1 MIRTLYFRLVVTFI
15 GIVLV
20 SLIISLFINTL
31 LYRQKIE
38 TQIQQALISQG
49 KEIITLYQQNPSTN
63 IDSYLRSISQLN
75 YNFWLYRKNGPEK
88 YYGMKTKH
96 GRPFTRADI
105 EHVVKGGIYLEKNK
119 GRSSQVIGLPF
130 QINGHRYA
138 LFLTFRGTQF
148 MEKLDDIIHAILI
161 ISFII
166 GSILILV
173 ASRYLVRPL
182 QAMTTATKKL
192 AQGNF
197 DIHVKVKQKNE
208 LGILADSFNL
218 MAKELSALEQMRK
231 DFVSNVSHEIQ
242 SPLTSIRGYSEM
254 LKDKDLTTEERNSF
268 LQIIQEETER
278 LSRLSE
284 NLLKL
289 ASLESNHHPFHPETY
304 RLDEQLRRLVAFLE
318 PQWSKKH
325 LEIDVKLEK
334 IKIFADQDQLSQV
347 WLNMLSNSIKFTPDK
362 GNIAVELSADE
373 QHIIVRIIDT
383 GLGISKKAQ
392 QHIFDRFY
400 TEDPAR
406 NRVKSGNGL
415 GLSIAKKIV
424 ELHNGEI
431 KVDSEIGKKTV
442 FCVSL
447 PNDNESNNKIST
459 I

>member
-31 LYRQKIE
+31 LYRQNVE
-38 TQIQQALISQG
+38 TQIQQALIGQG

-63 IDSYLRSISQLN
+63 IDSYLKSISSLN
-75 YNFWLYRKNGPEK
+75 YNFWLYQEKGTEK

-96 GRPFTRADI
+96 GRPFTKSDI
-105 EHVVKGGIYLEKNK
+105 EHVVKGGIYLEKNQ
-119 GRSSQVIGLPF
+119 GRSSQVVGLPF
-130 QINGHRYA
+130 QINKHRYA

-148 MEKLDDIIHAILI
+148 MEKLDEIIHTILI
-161 ISFII
+161 IAFII
-166 GSILILV
+166 GSILILI
-173 ASRYLVRPL
+173 ASRYLVKPL
-182 QAMTTATKKL
+182 QAMTTATKKM

-197 DIHVKVKQKNE
+197 DIHVEVKRKDE

-218 MAKELSALEQMRK
+218 MAKELSELEQMRK

-254 LKDKDLTTEERNSF
+254 LKDKGLTSEERNAF
-268 LQIIQEETER
+268 LDIIQQETER

-304 RLDEQLRRLVAFLE
+304 RLDEQLRRLIAFLE
-318 PQWSKKH
+318 PQWSKKE
-325 LEIDVKLEK
+325 LEINVRLEK
-334 IKIFADQDQLSQV
+334 TEIFADQDQLSQV
-347 WLNMLSNSIKFTPDK
+347 WLNLLSNSIKFTPDL
-362 GNIAVELSADE
+362 GSIQIELINYE
-373 QHIIVRIIDT
+373 RKTIVRITDT
-383 GLGISKKAQ
+383 GPGISKEARP
-392 QHIFDRFY
+392 HIFERFY
-400 TEDPAR
+400 TGDPAR

-424 ELHNGEI
+424 ELHKGEI
-431 KVDSEIGKKTV
+431 KVDSEIGKKTTFSV
-442 FCVSL
+442 IL
-447 PNDNESNNKIST
+447 PIYE
-459 I
+459 

>member
-15 GIVLV
+15 GIVLA
-20 SLIISLFINTL
+20 SLTISLFINTL
-31 LYRQKIE
+31 LYRQNVE
-38 TQIQQALISQG
+38 TQIQQALIGQG

-63 IDSYLRSISQLN
+63 IDSYLKSISRLN
-75 YNFWLYRKNGPEK
+75 YNFWLYREKGTEK
-88 YYGMKTKH
+88 YYGLRTKH
-96 GRPFTRADI
+96 GRPFTKSDI

-119 GRSSQVIGLPF
+119 GRSSQIVGLPF

-148 MEKLDDIIHAILI
+148 MEKLDEIINTILI
-161 ISFII
+161 IAFII
-166 GSILILV
+166 GSILILI

-197 DIHVKVKQKNE
+197 DIHIEVNRKDE

-218 MAKELSALEQMRK
+218 MAKDLSELEQMRK

-254 LKDKDLTTEERNSF
+254 LKDKGLTSEERNAF
-268 LQIIQEETER
+268 LDIIQQETER

-304 RLDEQLRRLVAFLE
+304 HLDEQLRRIVAFLE
-318 PQWSKKH
+318 PQWSKKK
-325 LEIDVKLEK
+325 LEINVRLEK
-334 IKIFADQDQLSQV
+334 TKIFADQDQLSQV
-347 WLNMLSNSIKFTPDK
+347 WLNLLSNSIKFTPESGSIQIDLINQDRK
-362 GNIAVELSADE
+362 
-373 QHIIVRIIDT
+373 IIVKITDT
-383 GLGISKKAQ
+383 GLGIPKETQ
-392 QHIFDRFY
+392 QYIFERFY
-400 TEDPAR
+400 TGDPAR

-424 ELHNGEI
+424 ELHKGEI
-431 KVDSEIGKKTV
+431 KVESEAGKTTTFTV
-442 FCVSL
+442 IL
-447 PNDNESNNKIST
+447 P
-459 I
+459 